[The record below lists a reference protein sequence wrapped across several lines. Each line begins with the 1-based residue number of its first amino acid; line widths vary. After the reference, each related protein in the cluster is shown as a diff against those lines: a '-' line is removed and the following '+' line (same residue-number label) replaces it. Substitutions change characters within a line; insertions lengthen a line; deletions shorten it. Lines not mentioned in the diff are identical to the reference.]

1 MTVSEP
7 TTTETKSAAASTP
20 VVVTTAVVGDVE
32 SQQKS
37 AAQPVVG
44 SVAVDT
50 TNDDAGK
57 GMGIAMFVLLLV
69 AFVFGFIP
77 VLICETM
84 IPFFTCMYEYLLF
97 LAHHFLLVFAGIS
110 LICVIIAIV
119 LASIITCS
127 CCCASASVS
136 FHKMHCILSTL
147 FFDTAQLF
155 SSCIQD
161 YNLKPNVKK
170 FATATLVS
178 LCLSFIIQII
188 YFIAVL
194 MVAGAEASSTG
205 TVSQETTDGAWAGA
219 GEYGISLKTKSL

>member
-7 TTTETKSAAASTP
+7 TTTVTETKSAVATP
-20 VVVTTAVVGDVE
+20 VVVTTAAVGDVE
-32 SQQKS
+32 SQKRS

-50 TNDDAGK
+50 PNDDAGK

-127 CCCASASVS
+127 CCCASVS

-147 FFDTAQLF
+147 FL
-155 SSCIQD
+155 
-161 YNLKPNVKK
+161 
-170 FATATLVS
+170 
-178 LCLSFIIQII
+178 
-188 YFIAVL
+188 
-194 MVAGAEASSTG
+194 
-205 TVSQETTDGAWAGA
+205 
-219 GEYGISLKTKSL
+219 